1 MNAYEDMKILLC
13 APYAVKADGT
23 VLSVSNR
30 RQEWTGVKK
39 VCGDMAL
46 RWDGRVLTDDRYEE
60 RAAAIAKWRK
70 VKDIA
75 CCGEIEGALL
85 EDGSLVWIRSRIG
98 QLTYGS
104 HEAGWTDVERLFI
117 TRDIYDMNVCYG
129 EYAVGLRE
137 DGTAR
142 VAYLGGGGDNSRGIE
157 SMLNGVGRVERISE
171 DCRALMK
178 DGKVWDF
185 STRHGGDKSTC
196 PFPGYDRT
204 EDGCVLLEDGTVQ
217 VPLGWYPGAESWR
230 SIVCISGCFLPI
242 ETGRHILMGLRKDG
256 QVLLAE
262 RYGNAPVNTAD
273 WKLFDHPD
281 TFAWEREK
289 AALACISEGEGLDL
303 REQLEQELTERM
315 ELIRETTQIE
325 ASLEEKKAALARAK
339 GPFSASKREGLERD
353 IRILENRL
361 NELNQKLLKR

>member
-23 VLSVSNR
+23 VLSVGGRS
-30 RQEWTGVKK
+30 QSWSGVKK

-46 RWDGRVLTDDRYEE
+46 RWDGRVLTHDLHEE

-85 EDGSLVWIRSRIG
+85 EDGDLVWIRSRIG
-98 QLTYGS
+98 QLAYGS
-104 HEAGWTDVERLFI
+104 REAGWTDVDTLFI
-117 TRDIYDMNVCYG
+117 TRDMYDMNCCYG
-129 EYAVGLRE
+129 EYAVGLRG
-137 DGTAR
+137 DGTVR
-142 VAYLGGGGDNSRGIE
+142 VAFLGGGVDRSREIE
-157 SMLNGVGRVERISE
+157 SMLNGVGRVRRISE
-171 DCRALMK
+171 DCRALMT
-178 DGKVWDF
+178 DGTVWDF
-185 STRHGGDKSTC
+185 STRHAGSKSNC
-196 PFPGYDRT
+196 PFPGPDRT
-204 EDGCVLLEDGTVQ
+204 EDGCVLLEDGRVQ
-217 VPLGWYPGAESWR
+217 VPPEWYPGAEEWR
-230 SIVCISGCFLPI
+230 QIVCISGCFLPI
-242 ETGRHILMGLRKDG
+242 ETGRHILMALRKDG
-256 QVLLAE
+256 QVLIAE
-262 RYGNAPVNTAD
+262 RYGNVPVSTSD

-303 REQLEQELTERM
+303 REQLEQELTERL

-325 ASLEEKKAALARAK
+325 ASLAEKKTALARTR
-339 GPFSASKREGLERD
+339 GPFSASKRTGLERD

-361 NELNQKLLKR
+361 RELNEKLAK